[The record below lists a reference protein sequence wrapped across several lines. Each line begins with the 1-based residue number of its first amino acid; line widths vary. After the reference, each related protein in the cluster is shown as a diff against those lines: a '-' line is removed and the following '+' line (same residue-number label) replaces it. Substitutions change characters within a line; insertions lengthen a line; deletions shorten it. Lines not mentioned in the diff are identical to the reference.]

1 MKKKNFDDL
10 KVADIGQLR
19 KKVSDLQKAKTNEL
33 LELKMGKT
41 KNVHAAKAMK
51 RDIAKIKTIIRM
63 KLTAKTSITKTEKE
77 DKPSGDSVNKT
88 EVKSHAAS

>member
-19 KKVSDLQKAKTNEL
+19 KKVSDLERAKTNEL

-51 RDIAKIKTIIRM
+51 KDIAKIKTILKM
-63 KLTAKTSITKTEKE
+63 KLISKTEKE
-77 DKPSGDSVNKT
+77 DKLSGDSINKT
-88 EVKSHAAS
+88 EVKSHATS

>member
-19 KKVSDLQKAKTNEL
+19 KKVSDLERAKTNEL

-51 RDIAKIKTIIRM
+51 KDIAKIKTILKM
-63 KLTAKTSITKTEKE
+63 KLISKTEKE
-77 DKPSGDSVNKT
+77 DKPSGDSINKT
-88 EVKSHAAS
+88 EVKSHATS

>member
-10 KVADIGQLR
+10 KVANIGQLR
-19 KKVSDLQKAKTNEL
+19 EKVSDLERAKTNEL

-51 RDIAKIKTIIRM
+51 KDIAKIKTILKM
-63 KLTAKTSITKTEKE
+63 KLISKTEKE
-77 DKPSGDSVNKT
+77 DKLSGDSINKT
-88 EVKSHAAS
+88 EVKSHATS

>member
-10 KVADIGQLR
+10 KIADIGQLR
-19 KKVSDLQKAKTNEL
+19 KKVSDLEKAKTSEL

-51 RDIAKIKTIIRM
+51 RDIAKIKTIIKM
-63 KLTAKTSITKTEKE
+63 KLTAITSTTKTEKE
-77 DKPSGDSVNKT
+77 DKPSDDSINKT
-88 EVKSHAAS
+88 EVKSHATS

>member
-10 KVADIGQLR
+10 KVADIEQLR

-41 KNVHAAKAMK
+41 KNVHAAKAMRK
-51 RDIAKIKTIIRM
+51 DIAKIKTIIKM
-63 KLTAKTSITKTEKE
+63 KLTAKTSTTKAEKE
-77 DKPSGDSVNKT
+77 DKPSGDHISKT
-88 EVKSHAAS
+88 EVKSHATS